1 MLRYNVEEDVTIS
14 VDASKTGLGAVLLQR
29 IQPVAYASRS
39 PTISEQNNAL
49 IEECLAVL
57 FGCHQYA
64 YGKEIMIE
72 NDHQPLEAFP
82 RFQIAKIKHV
92 CLQEGKQF
100 HIADALRRAHLKKTP
115 EDLNF
120 LKMLNI

>member
-72 NDHQPLEAFP
+72 NDHQPLEAFS
-82 RFQIAKIKHV
+82 KIPDCKNKTRMFTGRKTVPHSR
-92 CLQEGKQF
+92 CPQESSLKENT
-100 HIADALRRAHLKKTP
+100 RRS
-115 EDLNF
+115 
-120 LKMLNI
+120 